1 MAMLGVGEGPL
12 SLVYSGIVFQYVKI
26 RKQTITKKEELLM
39 AKGISIAERVEA
51 LVTPCITE
59 LGYRVWDVEYV
70 KEGAEWYLRITLD
83 SDNGI
88 DIDDCEKV
96 HRTID
101 PLLDELDPIE
111 DAYHLEVS
119 SPGLER
125 DLRHD
130 WHFEVCTGEKIEL
143 RLFAPIEAYPDKK
156 TFVGILTAFADGV
169 ITLDN
174 GESEVKIPRDA
185 VSKARTVYDFN

>member
-1 MAMLGVGEGPL
+1 MKNKKSAKN
-12 SLVYSGIVFQYVKI
+12 IVATV
-26 RKQTITKKEELLM
+26 
-39 AKGISIAERVEA
+39 SDA
-51 LVTPCITE
+51 LTPVINE
-59 LGYRVWDVEYV
+59 LGYEVWDIEYV
-70 KEGAEWYLRITLD
+70 KEGADYFLRFTID
-83 SDNGI
+83 HDDGI

-130 WHFEVCTGEKIEL
+130 WHFEVCIGEKVEL

-156 TFVGILTAFADGV
+156 VFVGILTAFADGV
-169 ITLDN
+169 ITLDA
-174 GESEVKIPRDA
+174 GENEVKIPRDA
-185 VSKARTVYDFN
+185 VSRARTVFDFN

>member
-1 MAMLGVGEGPL
+1 VKNKK
-12 SLVYSGIVFQYVKI
+12 SSGSIVAVV
-26 RKQTITKKEELLM
+26 
-39 AKGISIAERVEA
+39 SEA
-51 LVTPCITE
+51 LTPVINE
-59 LGYRVWDVEYV
+59 LGYSVWDIEYV
-70 KEGAEWYLRITLD
+70 KEGADYFLRFTID
-83 SDNGI
+83 HADGI

-130 WHFEVCTGEKIEL
+130 WHYEVCTGMDVEL
-143 RLFAPIEAYPDKK
+143 RLFAPIEAYPGKK
-156 TFVGILTAFADGV
+156 SFVGILKSYADEV
-169 ITLDN
+169 ITLETPD
-174 GESEVKIPRDA
+174 GLVTVPHKA
-185 VSKARTVYDFN
+185 VSKAKTVYDFN